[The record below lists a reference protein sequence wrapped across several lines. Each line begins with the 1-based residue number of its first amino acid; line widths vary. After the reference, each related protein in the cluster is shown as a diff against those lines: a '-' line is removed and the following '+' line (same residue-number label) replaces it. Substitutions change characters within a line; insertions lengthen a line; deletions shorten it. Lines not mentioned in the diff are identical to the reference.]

1 MILLDF
7 RVRAID
13 AAGMKILLL
22 MMVLQSL
29 NVAVF
34 AWLDRAAWVRILALR
49 PQLAVYKRK
58 SKKVLL
64 RNRDRL
70 FWSLLSKI
78 WRDWRSEL
86 ILVKPETVIR
96 WRERKFREFWQRK
109 SQNRPG
115 RPGIPKEHIDFIRR
129 ISSDH
134 PEYGKDRIAL
144 ELEVKFGI
152 RHACS
157 TVRRYMAKKRPGP
170 TDSQTWRSFLK
181 NQAKAMWSCDFFVQH
196 TVGFQVLYVLVV
208 MEIASRKVIYLH
220 VTDHPTLQ
228 WTKQQIRN
236 ACFEEQPKFLL
247 HDNDGKFGQFG
258 RPLRVENEG
267 NSVWCRS
274 AFDEWRWQE
283 MGIRGIAIPF
293 GAPNAA
299 AHIERLIGTLRREC
313 LDRML
318 IWNGRHLRR
327 VLAEFI
333 AWYNH
338 GRVHQSL
345 NGIPNPDPVL
355 AEPKPAGGRLVA
367 IPVLNGLH
375 HDYRLAA

>member
-1 MILLDF
+1 
-7 RVRAID
+7 
-13 AAGMKILLL
+13 MKI
-22 MMVLQSL
+22 VFTIVVVQSFNL
-29 NVAVF
+29 AIF
-34 AWLDRAAWVRILALR
+34 AWFNRAAWVRILALR
-49 PQLAVYKRK
+49 QQLAVYKRK
-58 SKKVLL
+58 SKKPML
-64 RNRDRL
+64 RNGDRL
-70 FWSLLSKI
+70 LWSLLSKV
-78 WRDWRSEL
+78 WKDWKSEL

-96 WRERKFREFWQRK
+96 WRERKFREFWRK
-109 SQNRPG
+109 KSRNMPG
-115 RPGIPKEHIDFIRR
+115 RPAIPKEHIDFIRR

-134 PEYGKDRIAL
+134 PEYGEDRIAL

-157 TVRRYMAKKRPGP
+157 TVRRYMVKRRPGP
-170 TDSQTWRSFLK
+170 ADSQAWRSFLK

-196 TVGFQVLYVLVV
+196 TVAFQVLYVFVV
-208 MEIASRKVIYLH
+208 MEIASRKVIHLH
-220 VTDHPTLQ
+220 VTDHPILE

-258 RPLRVENEG
+258 RPLRVENAG
-267 NSVWCRS
+267 KRVSCRS
-274 AFDEWRWQE
+274 AFDEWLWQE
-283 MGIRGIAIPF
+283 MSIRGIPIPY

-299 AHIERLIGTLRREC
+299 AHVERLIGTLRREC

-318 IWNGRHLRR
+318 IWNERHLRY
-327 VLAEFI
+327 VLSEFLG
-333 AWYNH
+333 WYNH
-338 GRVHQSL
+338 GRVHQGL
-345 NGIPNPDPVL
+345 NGIPDPDPVL